1 MRYFIEIAYKGTDFH
16 GWQQQP
22 NAMSVQEHI
31 QKGLNKILGTN
42 TTIVGAGRT
51 DTGVHANQMYAH
63 FDTQK
68 ELNKKDFAYRLNSVI
83 PESIFIKQI
92 LKVSATAHARFD
104 AISRSYEYHIHLA
117 INPFLLETT
126 QQIYQRKFDLEKM
139 NQAAK
144 ILLDHTNFK
153 AFSKSRTDVK
163 TYECNLTT
171 AKWEQKEEQLVF
183 YITANRFLRN
193 MVRAIVGTLLE
204 VGEGKLS
211 IPQFK
216 KVIQEQKRSKAG
228 VSVPAK
234 GLFLT
239 DIKYPEGIFQ

>member
-31 QKGLNKILGTN
+31 QKGLSKILGTN
-42 TTIVGAGRT
+42 MTIVGAGRT

-126 QQIYQRKFDLEKM
+126 QQFYQKKFNIDKM

>member
-31 QKGLNKILGTN
+31 QKGLSKILGTN

-117 INPFLLETT
+117 NNPFLLETT
-126 QQIYQRKFDLEKM
+126 QQFYQKKFNIDKM

>member
-31 QKGLNKILGTN
+31 QKGLSKILGTN
-42 TTIVGAGRT
+42 MTIVGAGRT

-117 INPFLLETT
+117 NNPFLLETT
-126 QQIYQRKFDLEKM
+126 QQFYQKKFNIDKM
-139 NQAAK
+139 NEAAK